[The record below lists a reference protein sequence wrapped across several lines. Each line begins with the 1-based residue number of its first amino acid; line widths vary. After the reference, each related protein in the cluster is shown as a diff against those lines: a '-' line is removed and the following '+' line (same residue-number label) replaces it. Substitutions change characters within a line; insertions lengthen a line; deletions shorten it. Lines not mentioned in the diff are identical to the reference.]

1 MGAVQCSFLMT
12 RLLGGIVLLFLGRL
26 SYPLI
31 SDATLIQ
38 FGKSLYEG
46 GKNFVEEVKESNNS
60 TPTTLS
66 EKVSITPVKSIWK
79 CPECTSEEKYV
90 LEQLQEKTNI
100 KDRNSLATIMGNIQ
114 QESKFIPNIC
124 EGGARVPYDRCHRGG
139 YGIIQWTTENRY
151 RGLGNFANR
160 YNCDPSALD
169 CQTRYMISESV
180 FVKTLPSFEKSGY
193 SVSHYMKP
201 AYRWLGWGI
210 KGKREIYS
218 HQYTNKLVLS

>member
-1 MGAVQCSFLMT
+1 MT

-60 TPTTLS
+60 APTTLS

-90 LEQLQEKTNI
+90 LEQLQQKTNI

-139 YGIIQWTTENRY
+139 YGIIQWTTKDRY
-151 RGLGNFANR
+151 RGLGLFAKK
-160 YNCDPSALD
+160 YDCDPSELE
-169 CQTRYMISESV
+169 CQTRYMINESV
-180 FVKTLPSFEKSGY
+180 FVKNLSKFEENGY
-193 SVSHYMKP
+193 SVAYYMKS
-201 AYRWLGWGI
+201 AYKWLGWGV
-210 KGKREIYS
+210 KGSRETYS
-218 HQYTNKLVLS
+218 YQYVNKLILS

>member
-1 MGAVQCSFLMT
+1 MT

-31 SDATLIQ
+31 SDAALIQ

-60 TPTTLS
+60 APTTLS

-90 LEQLQEKTNI
+90 LEQLQQKTNI

-114 QESKFIPNIC
+114 QESKFISNIC

-151 RGLGNFANR
+151 RGLGNFALNR

-169 CQTRYMISESV
+169 CQTRYMISEHGLLKHFLLLRRV
-180 FVKTLPSFEKSGY
+180 VTQFL
-193 SVSHYMKP
+193 YMKP
-201 AYRWLGWGI
+201 AYQWLGWGI